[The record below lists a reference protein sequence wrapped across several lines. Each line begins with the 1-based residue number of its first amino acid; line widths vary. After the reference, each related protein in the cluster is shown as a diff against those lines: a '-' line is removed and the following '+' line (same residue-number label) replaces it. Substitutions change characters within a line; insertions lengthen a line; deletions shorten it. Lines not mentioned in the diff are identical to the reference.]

1 MSNLNNTDHNY
12 PYSKYIK
19 APEKLGSS
27 SKANALGK
35 NVNVLGEYVQVLVTG
50 KTKAQDVS
58 PLGNKYF
65 MNTGGT
71 CKDINGTTQSR
82 FVFINNIPDGTIPF
96 ISSGMGVQLTSF
108 KGLVPGVLGNLTY
121 LNPFKIFS
129 AFDKETTCQKIKMPV
144 RDINNATGEEE
155 QYVCDSDISEYNPC
169 WFSNNRNPIT
179 NEKCPETSSNKNNK
193 KNDNKKNDKKNDNK
207 KNNKKNDNKKND
219 NKKNENK
226 KTDNKKNDNKKK
238 KKNGMTLQFS
248 PFPNDVIFKT
258 YEYGIYLLGVYILYR
273 IAVKR

>member
-1 MSNLNNTDHNY
+1 MNNTEHTY

-35 NVNVLGEYVQVLVTG
+35 NVGALRDYVQVLVTG
-50 KTKAQDVS
+50 QTKAQDVS

-65 MNTGGT
+65 MDTKGT
-71 CKDINGTTQSR
+71 CKDSNGTTQSR

-108 KGLVPGVLGNLTY
+108 EGLVPGVLGDLTY

-129 AFDKETTCQKIKMPV
+129 AFDTETTCQKIKMPV

-155 QYVCDSDISEYNPC
+155 QYVCDSDIAEYNPC
-169 WFSNNRNPIT
+169 WFSSNTNPVT
-179 NEKCPETSSNKNNK
+179 KEKCPSTSNK
-193 KNDNKKNDKKNDNK
+193 
-207 KNNKKNDNKKND
+207 
-219 NKKNENK
+219 
-226 KTDNKKNDNKKK
+226 KKK
-238 KKNGMTLQFS
+238 KKNGMTLQYS
-248 PFPNDVIFKT
+248 PLPNDVIFKT